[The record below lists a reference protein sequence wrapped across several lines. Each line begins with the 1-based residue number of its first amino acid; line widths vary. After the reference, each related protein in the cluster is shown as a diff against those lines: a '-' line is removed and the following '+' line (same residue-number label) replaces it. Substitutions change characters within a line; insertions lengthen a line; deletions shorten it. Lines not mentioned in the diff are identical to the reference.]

1 MTTRRIRSTL
11 YDAAEA
17 LLSPQLW
24 RRLLVGAALTC
35 CVVALA
41 WAAPRGHPTP
51 LGLMLLALVLVQVAG
66 MVT

>member
-1 MTTRRIRSTL
+1 MTTRRHRSTL

-41 WAAPRGHPTP
+41 WAGVTP

-66 MVT
+66 LLT